1 MSNTDVYYYIG
12 DQTKRPVSGPSGEI
26 VDLVDSSGVKQ
37 GFITSHRFTLNS
49 SATPPSYA
57 FPPYNVHKS
66 INTPKGTL
74 QVHYQVTENL
84 PVSVTPTYTAG
95 YPLTTNI
102 TREILSSDSQF
113 VYGKI
118 TLTY

>member
-1 MSNTDVYYYIG
+1 MRALCANNTGRNGVAVGYKALGCANSFQNTAIG
-12 DQTKRPVSGPSGEI
+12 
-26 VDLVDSSGVKQ
+26 
-37 GFITSHRFTLNS
+37 
-49 SATPPSYA
+49 YA
-57 FPPYNVHKS
+57 
-66 INTPKGTL
+66 
-74 QVHYQVTENL
+74 
-84 PVSVTPTYTAG
+84 AG